1 MALGSSAP
9 EIMLSV
15 IEIWA
20 KGFQVI
26 NNWYCYNW
34 PKLVQIGLNVS
45 KPVQI
50 VVKFILMALG
60 SSAPEIM
67 LSVIEIWAKGF
78 EVIYKFDNI
87 ENENGPN
94 LSIFV

>member
-1 MALGSSAP
+1 M
-9 EIMLSV
+9 
-15 IEIWA
+15 
-20 KGFQVI
+20 
-26 NNWYCYNW
+26 
-34 PKLVQIGLNVS
+34 S